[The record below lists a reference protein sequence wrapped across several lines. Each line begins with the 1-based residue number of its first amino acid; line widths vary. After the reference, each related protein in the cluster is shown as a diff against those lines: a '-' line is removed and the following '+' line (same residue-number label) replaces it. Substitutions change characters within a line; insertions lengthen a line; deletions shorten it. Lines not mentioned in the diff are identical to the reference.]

1 MSEEILKSSYFE
13 TKDDITKENVFDM
26 YELMIEFEAQR
37 WIDGDL
43 IHYWTNA
50 EDIVRDHIREL
61 VGDTKIE
68 WLDSVFKQPKRGY
81 PNVYYDNFGEEGKK

>member
-26 YELMIEFEAQR
+26 YELMIVFEAQR

-68 WLDSVFKQPKRGY
+68 WLDSVFKQPKRCY
-81 PNVYYDNFGEEGKK
+81 PNVYYDKFGEEGKK